1 MISDHLGHLPVEGET
16 LQLENWVFTIQ
27 TMDAQRI
34 ACVVV
39 SKDQD

>member
-1 MISDHLGHLPVEGET
+1 VEGET
-16 LQLENWVFTIQ
+16 LQLENWVFTIE

-34 ACVVV
+34 ACVIV